1 MTKQNLPKRLEI
13 STSAQLSKLTTN
25 SKRSTI
31 RLSKIL
37 QSLKIKTSSV
47 LKKVKKKTKRL
58 DHLDL
63 VKLKVVN
70 EIASE

>member
-63 VKLKVVN
+63 VELKVVN